1 MKAQRS
7 TRPLLPAQRC
17 RNCSYIR
24 PSPSF
29 SHSPYSNFQ
38 EIKRA
43 GLPVRTHPPL
53 HHASP
58 PQTLN
63 PLPHPSESHKSA
75 PIAGN
80 ESQRFTSDKLS
91 HLLFSVFIL
100 NFLTLISS
108 PLPPKHWGV
117 RKSNQD
123 DQGPKSQER
132 GKQASPGWPTPEN
145 SAFST
150 GCLTPRGQNS
160 LPRAGKEGCMGR
172 GGGENRKCAP
182 S

>member
-1 MKAQRS
+1 MVGVRAAGRGRLARVQALTGTPSNPKGKTKTARQSMKAQRS

-108 PLPPKHWGV
+108 PLPPKH
-117 RKSNQD
+117 
-123 DQGPKSQER
+123 
-132 GKQASPGWPTPEN
+132 
-145 SAFST
+145 
-150 GCLTPRGQNS
+150 
-160 LPRAGKEGCMGR
+160 
-172 GGGENRKCAP
+172 
-182 S
+182 